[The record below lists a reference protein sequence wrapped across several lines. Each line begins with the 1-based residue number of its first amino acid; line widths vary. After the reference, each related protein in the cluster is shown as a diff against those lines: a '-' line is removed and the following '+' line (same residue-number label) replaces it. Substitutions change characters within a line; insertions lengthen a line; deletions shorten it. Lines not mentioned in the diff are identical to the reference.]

1 MADGDYE
8 RGRGREIAAIAARL
22 KRLAASRPQILIL
35 NGWASSPQA
44 WDLCAFRS
52 RPNVRLFSYVD
63 QLDGLPEQLLGRP
76 IEDNRR
82 YQGQAIG
89 GADCPQSAYQEP
101 ETKNQ
106 EPRTK
111 FILVGWSMGGSSA
124 LRLAC
129 RYPDRIAGLVLLA
142 ATPRMMREPES
153 DWIGMNER
161 RLEALRK
168 GLEITRGEGFFGVP
182 EGKPNPYLVDAPENL
197 ARGLKYLLE
206 NDTRADLE
214 QVFRAAAPKFPVF
227 IFQSARD
234 GIVRAENA
242 AYLKTIFPQARLT
255 LVPGAEHALPIE
267 IPKEID
273 DAVDACLAVAAQG

>member
-8 RGRGREIAAIAARL
+8 RGRGRELAAIAVRL
-22 KRLAASRPQILIL
+22 RRLAASRPQILIL
-35 NGWASSPQA
+35 NGWASSPHA
-44 WDLCAFRS
+44 WDLCSFRT
-52 RPNVRLFSYVD
+52 RPNVRLFSYID
-63 QLDGLPEQLLGRP
+63 QLDGLPERILDNQSP
-76 IEDNRR
+76 ITNH
-82 YQGQAIG
+82 
-89 GADCPQSAYQEP
+89 QSP
-101 ETKNQ
+101 KN
-106 EPRTK
+106 K
-111 FILVGWSMGGSSA
+111 YVVVGWSMGGSSA

-142 ATPRMMREPES
+142 ATPRMMREPETG
-153 DWIGMNER
+153 WIGMTER
-161 RLEALRK
+161 RLDALRK

-206 NDTRADLE
+206 NDTRADLLHA
-214 QVFRAAAPKFPVF
+214 FGAAAPKFPVH
-227 IFQSARD
+227 IFQSERD

-242 AYLKTIFPQARLT
+242 AYLKTIFPHARLT
-255 LVPGAEHALPIE
+255 MVPGGEHALPIE

>member
-22 KRLAASRPQILIL
+22 KRLVSSRPQILIL
-35 NGWASSPQA
+35 NGWASSPRA
-44 WDLCAFRS
+44 WDLCSFRT
-52 RPNVRLFSYVD
+52 RPNVRIFSYVD
-63 QLDGLPEQLLGRP
+63 QLDGLPEQLLDRP

-82 YQGQAIG
+82 YQKPG
-89 GADCPQSAYQEP
+89 
-101 ETKNQ
+101 TKNQ

-111 FILVGWSMGGSSA
+111 FLLVGWSMGGSSA

-142 ATPRMMREPES
+142 ATPRMMQEPETG
-153 DWIGMNER
+153 WIGMNER

-206 NDTRADLE
+206 NDTRADLLHA
-214 QVFRAAAPKFPVF
+214 FGAAAPKFPVH
-227 IFQSARD
+227 IFLSERD

-242 AYLKTIFPQARLT
+242 AYLKTIFPHARLT
-255 LVPGAEHALPIE
+255 MVPGAEHALPIE